1 MGFEIA
7 LAGLFLWLVDFIFW
21 ISRET
26 KRQNPVL
33 IILGIILVII
43 GAALL

>member
-7 LAGLFLWLVDFIFW
+7 LTGLFLWLIDFIFW
-21 ISRET
+21 ISRGM
-26 KRQNPVL
+26 KRQNPAL

-43 GAALL
+43 GAVLL